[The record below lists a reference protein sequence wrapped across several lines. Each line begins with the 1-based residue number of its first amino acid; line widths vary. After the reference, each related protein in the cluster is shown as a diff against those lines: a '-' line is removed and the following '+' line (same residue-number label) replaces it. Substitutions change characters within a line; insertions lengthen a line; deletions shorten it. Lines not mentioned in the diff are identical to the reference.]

1 VSTARAPPIDP
12 ALTSQLNG
20 AIERK
25 GDAVSYDFIV
35 IGAGHNGLACAAYL
49 ARAGA
54 RVLVLERGARVGGGC
69 HTAEATLPG
78 FRHNLCSVVHTH
90 IPLSPVYRDLELER
104 HGVRYVYPAQLRGTI
119 FPDHRSLV
127 MYREPERMAAELA
140 RYSARDARTF
150 RQLVEDYGEFI
161 DSTYLPLMYS
171 PPLPPSLQSAE
182 LEKSAEGRTL
192 LQWQASTP
200 VQLLDELFES
210 EEVRVHFLARMTV
223 LGFAPDQFGQGWI
236 CLFRILKAEA
246 PICVGGS
253 QQLAEGLRRAFEA
266 AGGAVQTD
274 TEVKRI
280 LLRGNRAT
288 GVETAD
294 GRRLEAAKAVITN
307 VEPKKSFLRMVG
319 EEHLPAAFAARVR
332 NYHSRGRSLFVLH
345 LALSEPPQY
354 RAGAQNPPVNTAF
367 SQEMFGGSV
376 RDQVRAY
383 QEIAMGKPPREPM
396 LQITLP
402 TLFDPS
408 QAPAGRH
415 TAVVWQYAP
424 YAVEPGGPQGWRG
437 LREEYAAHL
446 LELWRSYAP
455 NLTRDKILG
464 MAIQD
469 PTDTERLND
478 NLVNGVDVVG
488 DMTPDQMG
496 YFRPFA
502 GWSSYRTP
510 LEGLYMC
517 GGYCHPG
524 GGVHAG
530 AGHNAAGVIAE
541 DYQLRKWWG

>member
-1 VSTARAPPIDP
+1 MT
-12 ALTSQLNG
+12 
-20 AIERK
+20 
-25 GDAVSYDFIV
+25 YDFVV

-49 ARAGA
+49 AKAGA
-54 RVLVLERGARVGGGC
+54 KVLVLERAARAGGGC
-69 HTAEATLPG
+69 HTEEATLAG
-78 FRHNLCSVVHTH
+78 FKHNLCSVVHTH

-104 HGVRYVYPAQLRGTI
+104 HGVRYVYPDYLRGTI

-127 MYREPERMAAELA
+127 MHRDAEQMAAELS
-140 RYSARDARTF
+140 RYSARDAGTF
-150 RQLVEDYGEFI
+150 RQLVADYGEFI

-171 PPLPPSLQSAE
+171 PPLPPSMQSAE
-182 LEKSAEGRTL
+182 LEKSEEGRAL
-192 LQWQASTP
+192 MQWQAATP
-200 VQLLDELFES
+200 VQLLNELFEN
-210 EEVRVHFLARMTV
+210 EEVKVHFLARMTV

-253 QQLAEGLRRAFEA
+253 QQLANGLRSVLEKS
-266 AGGAVQTD
+266 GGVVRTGA
-274 TEVKRI
+274 EVKRI
-280 LLRGNRAT
+280 LLAGKRAR
-288 GVETAD
+288 GVELAD
-294 GRRLEAAKAVITN
+294 GTEVQAARAVITN

-319 EEHLPAAFAARVR
+319 EEHLPAAFATRVK

-354 RAGAQNPPVNTAF
+354 RAGARNPPVNVAF
-367 SQEMFGGSV
+367 SQEMFGATV
-376 RDQVRAY
+376 QDQVRAY
-383 QEIAMGKPPREPM
+383 QEIAAGKAPREPM

-424 YAVEPGGPQGWRG
+424 YALQGGWPKARQ
-437 LREEYAAHL
+437 EYAEHL
-446 LELWRSYAP
+446 LGLWQSYAP
-455 NLTRDKILG
+455 NMTRDNVLAMK
-464 MAIQD
+464 IQD

-502 GWSSYRTP
+502 GWSSYRSP
-510 LEGLYMC
+510 IEGLYMC

-530 AGHNAAGVIAE
+530 AGHNAAGIIAE
-541 DYQLRKWWG
+541 DFKLEKWWD

>member
-1 VSTARAPPIDP
+1 MPH
-12 ALTSQLNG
+12 
-20 AIERK
+20 
-25 GDAVSYDFIV
+25 DFIV

-49 ARAGA
+49 AKAGA
-54 RVLVLERGARVGGGC
+54 RVLVLERSTRVGGGC

-78 FRHNLCSVVHTH
+78 FKHNICSVVHTH

-104 HGVRYVYPAQLRGTI
+104 HGVKYVYPEHLRGTI
-119 FPDHRSLV
+119 FPDHKSIV
-127 MYREPERMAAELA
+127 MVRDVDRMAAELGKF
-140 RYSARDARTF
+140 SARDARTF
-150 RQLVEDYGEFI
+150 RQLVADYAEFI

-182 LEKSAEGRTL
+182 LEKSGEGRTL

-210 EEVRVHFLARMTV
+210 EEVKVHFLARMTV

-253 QQLAEGLRRAFEA
+253 QQLAHGLRSVVEA
-266 AGGAVQTD
+266 NAGVVQTD
-274 TEVKRI
+274 MEVKRI
-280 LLRGNRAT
+280 LLRGNKAVGIELKDGSR
-288 GVETAD
+288 VEA
-294 GRRLEAAKAVITN
+294 GMAVITN
-307 VEPKKSFLRMVG
+307 VEPKKSFLGMVG
-319 EEHLPAAFAARVR
+319 EELLPPSFATRVK

-354 RAGAQNPPVNTAF
+354 LAAAHNPPVNLAF
-367 SQEMFGGSV
+367 SQEMFGGTV
-376 RDQVRAY
+376 QDQIRAY
-383 QEIAMGKPPREPM
+383 REIAMGRPPREAM

-402 TLFDPS
+402 TLFDLS
-408 QAPAGRH
+408 QAPAGKH

-424 YAVEPGGPQGWRG
+424 YAVEPGGPGGWKD

-455 NLTRDKILG
+455 NITRDKILR

-469 PTDTERLND
+469 PTDTQRLND

-510 LEGLYMC
+510 VEGLYMC

-530 AGHNAAGVIAE
+530 AGHNAASVIVE
-541 DYQLRKWWG
+541 DFKLKKWWD

>member
-1 VSTARAPPIDP
+1 VF
-12 ALTSQLNG
+12 
-20 AIERK
+20 
-25 GDAVSYDFIV
+25 AVTYDFIV
-35 IGAGHNGLACAAYL
+35 VGAGHNGLACAAYL
-49 ARAGA
+49 AKTGA
-54 RVLVLERGARVGGGC
+54 KVLVLERSARVGGGC

-78 FRHNLCSVVHTH
+78 FKHNICSVVHTH
-90 IPLSPVYRDLELER
+90 IPTSPVYRDLELER
-104 HGVRYVYPAQLRGTI
+104 HGVSYVYPEHLRGTI
-119 FPDHRSLV
+119 FPDHRSIV
-127 MYREPERMAAELA
+127 MYREPDKMAAELGKF
-140 RYSARDARTF
+140 STRDARTF

-161 DSTYLPLMYS
+161 ESTYLPLMYS
-171 PPLPPSLQSAE
+171 PPLPPSLQTAE
-182 LEKSAEGRTL
+182 LEKSEEGRTL

-210 EEVRVHFLARMTV
+210 EEVKVHFLARMTV

-253 QQLAEGLRRAFEA
+253 QQLAHGLRSAVEA
-266 AGGAVQTD
+266 HGGIVQTD

-280 LLRGNRAT
+280 LLRGNKAI
-288 GVETAD
+288 GIEMKD
-294 GRRLEAAKAVITN
+294 GRRVEAGKAVITN

-319 EEHLPAAFAARVR
+319 EEFLPPSFAARVR

-354 RAGAQNPPVNTAF
+354 RAGAANPPVNVAF
-367 SQEMFGGSV
+367 SQEMFGGTV
-376 RDQVRAY
+376 QDQVRAY
-383 QEIAMGKPPREPM
+383 RDIAMGKPPRKEM

-402 TLFDPS
+402 TLFDPT
-408 QAPAGRH
+408 QAPAGKH
-415 TAVVWQYAP
+415 TTVVWQYAP
-424 YAVEPGGPQGWRG
+424 YSVEPGGPEGWRK
-437 LREEYAAHL
+437 LRGEYAAHL
-446 LELWRSYAP
+446 LDLWRSYAP
-455 NLTRDKILG
+455 NITRDKILG

-510 LEGLYMC
+510 VEGLYMC

-530 AGHNAAGVIAE
+530 AGHNAAAVIV
-541 DYQLRKWWG
+541 DDFKLKKWWD

>member
-1 VSTARAPPIDP
+1 
-12 ALTSQLNG
+12 
-20 AIERK
+20 
-25 GDAVSYDFIV
+25 
-35 IGAGHNGLACAAYL
+35 
-49 ARAGA
+49 
-54 RVLVLERGARVGGGC
+54 
-69 HTAEATLPG
+69 
-78 FRHNLCSVVHTH
+78 
-90 IPLSPVYRDLELER
+90 
-104 HGVRYVYPAQLRGTI
+104 
-119 FPDHRSLV
+119 
-127 MYREPERMAAELA
+127 
-140 RYSARDARTF
+140 
-150 RQLVEDYGEFI
+150 
-161 DSTYLPLMYS
+161 MYS

-182 LEKSAEGRTL
+182 LEKSEEGRTL

-210 EEVRVHFLARMTV
+210 EEVKVHFLARMTV

-236 CLFRILKAEA
+236 CLFRILRAEA

-253 QQLAEGLRRAFEA
+253 QQLAEGLRRALES
-266 AGGAVQTD
+266 AGGVVQTGA
-274 TEVKRI
+274 EVKRI
-280 LLRGNRAT
+280 LLRGNRAI
-288 GVETAD
+288 GVETRD
-294 GRRLEAAKAVITN
+294 GRRLEAARAVVTS
-307 VEPKKSFLRMVG
+307 VEPGKSFLGMVG
-319 EEHLPAAFAARVR
+319 EEHLPASFAARVR

-345 LALSEPPQY
+345 LALSEAPQY
-354 RAGAQNPPVNTAF
+354 RAAAQNPPVNTAF
-367 SQEMFGGSV
+367 SQEMFGASM

-383 QEIAMGKPPREPM
+383 QEIARGRPPREPM

-415 TAVVWQYAP
+415 TAVLWQYAP
-424 YAVEPGGPQGWRG
+424 YAVEPGGPQGWAG

-464 MAIQD
+464 MKIQD
-469 PTDTERLND
+469 PTDTERQND

-502 GWSSYRTP
+502 GWSSYRSP
-510 LEGLYMC
+510 VEGLYMC

-541 DYQLRKWWG
+541 DFQLRKWWG

>member
-1 VSTARAPPIDP
+1 VF
-12 ALTSQLNG
+12 
-20 AIERK
+20 
-25 GDAVSYDFIV
+25 AVTYDFIV
-35 IGAGHNGLACAAYL
+35 VGAGHNGLACAAYL
-49 ARAGA
+49 AKTGA
-54 RVLVLERGARVGGGC
+54 KVLVLERSARVGGGC

-78 FRHNLCSVVHTH
+78 FKHNICSVVHTH
-90 IPLSPVYRDLELER
+90 IPTSPVYRDLELER
-104 HGVRYVYPAQLRGTI
+104 HGVSYVYPEHLRGTI
-119 FPDHRSLV
+119 FPDHRSIV
-127 MYREPERMAAELA
+127 MYREPDKMAAELGKF
-140 RYSARDARTF
+140 STRDARTF

-161 DSTYLPLMYS
+161 ESTYLPLMYS
-171 PPLPPSLQSAE
+171 PPLPPSLQTAE
-182 LEKSAEGRTL
+182 LEKSEEGRTL

-210 EEVRVHFLARMTV
+210 EEVKVHFLARMTV

-253 QQLAEGLRRAFEA
+253 QQLAHGLRSAVEA
-266 AGGAVQTD
+266 HGGIVQTD

-280 LLRGNRAT
+280 LLRGNKAI
-288 GVETAD
+288 GIEMKD
-294 GRRLEAAKAVITN
+294 GRRVEAGKAVITN

-319 EEHLPAAFAARVR
+319 EEFLPPSFAARVK

-354 RAGAQNPPVNTAF
+354 RAGAANPPVNVAF
-367 SQEMFGGSV
+367 SQEMFGGTV
-376 RDQVRAY
+376 QDQVRAY
-383 QEIAMGKPPREPM
+383 RDIAMGKPPRKEM

-402 TLFDPS
+402 TLFDPT
-408 QAPAGRH
+408 QAPAGKH
-415 TAVVWQYAP
+415 TSVVWQYAP
-424 YAVEPGGPQGWRG
+424 YSVEPGGPEGWRK
-437 LREEYAAHL
+437 LRGEYAAHL
-446 LELWRSYAP
+446 LDLWRSYAP
-455 NLTRDKILG
+455 NITRDKILG

-510 LEGLYMC
+510 VEGLYMC

-530 AGHNAAGVIAE
+530 AGHNAAAVIV
-541 DYQLRKWWG
+541 DDFKLKKWWD

>member
-1 VSTARAPPIDP
+1 M
-12 ALTSQLNG
+12 
-20 AIERK
+20 
-25 GDAVSYDFIV
+25 SYDFIV
-35 IGAGHNGLACAAYL
+35 IGAGHHGLACAAYL
-49 ARAGA
+49 AKAGA
-54 RVLVLERGARVGGGC
+54 SVLVLERGARVGGGC

-78 FRHNLCSVVHTH
+78 YKHNICSVVHTH
-90 IPLSPVYRDLELER
+90 IPTSPVYRDLELER
-104 HGVRYVYPAQLRGTI
+104 HGVRYVYPEHLRGTI

-127 MYREPERMAAELA
+127 MYRDAERMAAELA

-182 LEKSAEGRTL
+182 LEKSEEGRTL

-200 VQLLDELFES
+200 AQLLDELFES
-210 EEVRVHFLARMTV
+210 EEVKVHFLARMTV

-253 QQLAEGLRRAFEA
+253 QQLAEGLRRAVEA
-266 AGGAVQTD
+266 HGGVVQTD

-288 GVETAD
+288 GIETRD

-307 VEPKKSFLRMVG
+307 VEPHKSFLRMVG
-319 EEHLPAAFAARVR
+319 EEFLPPSFAARVR

-345 LALSEPPQY
+345 LALAEPPQY
-354 RAGAQNPPVNTAF
+354 RAAAQNPPVNLAF

-383 QEIAMGKPPREPM
+383 QDIAMGRPPRDAM

-424 YAVEPGGPQGWRG
+424 YGVAPAGPEGWRG
-437 LREEYAAHL
+437 VREEYAAHL
-446 LELWRSYAP
+446 LELWRAYAP
-455 NLTRDKILG
+455 NITRDKILG
-464 MAIQD
+464 MKIQD
-469 PTDTERLND
+469 PTDTERQND

-502 GWSSYRTP
+502 GWSGYRSP
-510 LEGLYMC
+510 VEGLYMC

-541 DYQLRKWWG
+541 DFQLAKWWG

>member
-1 VSTARAPPIDP
+1 MT
-12 ALTSQLNG
+12 
-20 AIERK
+20 
-25 GDAVSYDFIV
+25 YDFIV
-35 IGAGHNGLACAAYL
+35 VGAGHNGLACAAYL
-49 ARAGA
+49 AKTGA
-54 RVLVLERGARVGGGC
+54 KVLVLERSARVGGGC

-78 FRHNLCSVVHTH
+78 FKHNICSVVHTH
-90 IPLSPVYRDLELER
+90 IPTSPVYRDLELER
-104 HGVRYVYPAQLRGTI
+104 HGVSYVYPEHLRGTI
-119 FPDHRSLV
+119 FPDHRSIV
-127 MYREPERMAAELA
+127 MYREPDKMAAELGKF
-140 RYSARDARTF
+140 STRDARTF

-161 DSTYLPLMYS
+161 ESTYLPLMYS
-171 PPLPPSLQSAE
+171 PPLPPSLQTAE
-182 LEKSAEGRTL
+182 LEKSEEGRTL

-210 EEVRVHFLARMTV
+210 EEVKVHFLARMTV

-253 QQLAEGLRRAFEA
+253 QQLAHGLRSAVEA
-266 AGGAVQTD
+266 HGGIVQTD

-280 LLRGNRAT
+280 LLRGNKAI
-288 GVETAD
+288 GIEMKD
-294 GRRLEAAKAVITN
+294 GRRVEAGKAVITN

-319 EEHLPAAFAARVR
+319 EEFLPPSFAARVR

-354 RAGAQNPPVNTAF
+354 RAGAANPPVNVAF
-367 SQEMFGGSV
+367 SQEMFGGTV
-376 RDQVRAY
+376 QDQVRAY
-383 QEIAMGKPPREPM
+383 RDIAMGKPPRKEM

-402 TLFDPS
+402 TLFDPT
-408 QAPAGRH
+408 QAPAGKH
-415 TAVVWQYAP
+415 TTVVWQYAP
-424 YAVEPGGPQGWRG
+424 YSVEPGGPEGWRK
-437 LREEYAAHL
+437 LRGEYAAHL
-446 LELWRSYAP
+446 LDLWRSYAP
-455 NLTRDKILG
+455 NITRDKILG

-510 LEGLYMC
+510 VEGLYMC

-530 AGHNAAGVIAE
+530 AGHNAATVIV
-541 DYQLRKWWG
+541 DDFKLKKWWD

>member
-1 VSTARAPPIDP
+1 M
-12 ALTSQLNG
+12 
-20 AIERK
+20 
-25 GDAVSYDFIV
+25 SYDFIV
-35 IGAGHNGLACAAYL
+35 IGGGHNGLACAAYL
-49 ARAGA
+49 AKTGA
-54 RVLVLERGARVGGGC
+54 RVLVLERSANVGGGC

-78 FRHNLCSVVHTH
+78 FKHNLCSVVHTH

-104 HGVRYVYPAQLRGTI
+104 HGVRYVYPEHLRGTI
-119 FPDHRSLV
+119 FPDHRSIV

-140 RYSARDARTF
+140 KFSARDAQTF
-150 RQLVEDYGEFI
+150 RQLYDDYAEFI

-171 PPLPPSLQSAE
+171 PPLAPSLQTAQ
-182 LEKSAEGRTL
+182 LEQSEEGRTL

-200 VQLLDELFES
+200 VQLLNEFFES
-210 EEVRVHFLARMTV
+210 EEVKVHFLARMTV

-236 CLFRILKAEA
+236 QLFRILKAEA

-253 QQLAEGLRRAFEA
+253 QQLAVGLRSALEA
-266 AGGAVQTD
+266 AGGAVRTGA
-274 TEVKRI
+274 EVKRI
-280 LLRGNRAT
+280 LLRDKRAV
-288 GVETAD
+288 GVELKD
-294 GRRLEAAKAVITN
+294 GSRVQAAKAVITN
-307 VEPKKSFLRMVG
+307 VEPKKSFLGMVG
-319 EEHLPAAFAARVR
+319 EEVLPSSFATRVK
-332 NYHSRGRSLFVLH
+332 NYHSRGRSLMVLH

-354 RAGAQNPPVNTAF
+354 RAAAANPPVNLAF
-367 SQEMFGGSV
+367 SQEMFGASV
-376 RDQVRAY
+376 EDQVRAY
-383 QEIAMGKPPREPM
+383 QEISLGIAPRREM

-408 QAPAGRH
+408 QAPAGKH

-424 YAVEPGGPQGWRG
+424 YSVAPEGPQGWKQK
-437 LREEYAAHL
+437 REEYAAHL

-455 NLTRDKILG
+455 NITQDKILG
-464 MAIQD
+464 MTIQD

-510 LEGLYMC
+510 IEGLYMC

-541 DYQLRKWWG
+541 DCRLKKWWD

>member
-1 VSTARAPPIDP
+1 M
-12 ALTSQLNG
+12 
-20 AIERK
+20 
-25 GDAVSYDFIV
+25 SYEFII

-49 ARAGA
+49 AKAGA
-54 RVLVLERGARVGGGC
+54 KVLVLERSTRVGGGC

-78 FRHNLCSVVHTH
+78 FKHNICSVVHTH

-104 HGVRYVYPAQLRGTI
+104 HGVKYVYPEHLRGTI
-119 FPDHRSLV
+119 FPDHKSIV
-127 MYREPERMAAELA
+127 MYRDADRMATELGKF
-140 RYSARDARTF
+140 SARDARTF
-150 RQLVEDYGEFI
+150 RQLYEDYAEFI
-161 DSTYLPLMYS
+161 ESTYLPLMYS

-182 LEKSAEGRTL
+182 LEKSEEGRTL

-210 EEVRVHFLARMTV
+210 EEVKVHFLARMTV

-253 QQLAEGLRRAFEA
+253 QQLAHGLRSVVEA
-266 AGGAVQTD
+266 NGGVVQTD
-274 TEVKRI
+274 MEVKRI
-280 LLRGNRAT
+280 LLRGNKAI
-288 GVETAD
+288 GIEMKD
-294 GRRLEAAKAVITN
+294 GRRVEAAKAVVTN
-307 VEPKKSFLRMVG
+307 VEPKKSFLGMVG
-319 EEHLPAAFAARVR
+319 EELLPSSFSTRVK

-354 RAGAQNPPVNTAF
+354 RAGAHNPPVNVAF
-367 SQEMFGGSV
+367 SQEMFGGTV
-376 RDQVRAY
+376 QDQVRAY
-383 QEIAMGKPPREPM
+383 QEIAIGRPPRKEM

-408 QAPAGRH
+408 QAPAGKH

-424 YAVEPGGPQGWRG
+424 YRVEPEGPEGWRN

-446 LELWRSYAP
+446 LDLWRSYAP
-455 NLTRDKILG
+455 NISRDKILA

-469 PTDTERLND
+469 PTDTERHND

-510 LEGLYMC
+510 VEGLYMC

-530 AGHNAAGVIAE
+530 AGHNAATVIVE
-541 DYQLRKWWG
+541 DFKLKKWWD

>member
-1 VSTARAPPIDP
+1 MT
-12 ALTSQLNG
+12 
-20 AIERK
+20 
-25 GDAVSYDFIV
+25 YDFIV
-35 IGAGHNGLACAAYL
+35 VGAGHNGLACAAYL
-49 ARAGA
+49 AKTGA
-54 RVLVLERGARVGGGC
+54 KVLVLERSARVGGGC

-78 FRHNLCSVVHTH
+78 FKHNICSVVHTH
-90 IPLSPVYRDLELER
+90 IPTSPVYRDLELER
-104 HGVRYVYPAQLRGTI
+104 HGVSYVYPEHLRGTI
-119 FPDHRSLV
+119 FPDHRSIV
-127 MYREPERMAAELA
+127 MYREPDKMAAELGKF
-140 RYSARDARTF
+140 STRDARTF

-161 DSTYLPLMYS
+161 ESTYLPLMYS
-171 PPLPPSLQSAE
+171 PPLPPSLQTAE
-182 LEKSAEGRTL
+182 LEKSEEGRTL

-210 EEVRVHFLARMTV
+210 EEVKVHFLARMTV

-253 QQLAEGLRRAFEA
+253 QQLAHGLRSAVEA
-266 AGGAVQTD
+266 HGGIVQTD

-280 LLRGNRAT
+280 LLRGNKAI
-288 GVETAD
+288 GIEMKD
-294 GRRLEAAKAVITN
+294 GRRVEAGKAVITN

-319 EEHLPAAFAARVR
+319 EEFLPPSFAARVR

-354 RAGAQNPPVNTAF
+354 RAGAANPPVNVAF
-367 SQEMFGGSV
+367 SQEMFGGTV
-376 RDQVRAY
+376 QDQVRAY
-383 QEIAMGKPPREPM
+383 RDIAMGKPPRKEM

-402 TLFDPS
+402 TLFDPT
-408 QAPAGRH
+408 QAPAGKH
-415 TAVVWQYAP
+415 TTVVWQYAP
-424 YAVEPGGPQGWRG
+424 YSVEPGGPEGWRK
-437 LREEYAAHL
+437 LRGEYAAHL
-446 LELWRSYAP
+446 LDLWRSYAP
-455 NLTRDKILG
+455 NITRDKILG

-510 LEGLYMC
+510 VEGLYMC

-530 AGHNAAGVIAE
+530 AGHNAATVIVE
-541 DYQLRKWWG
+541 DFKLKKWWD

>member
-1 VSTARAPPIDP
+1 VF
-12 ALTSQLNG
+12 
-20 AIERK
+20 
-25 GDAVSYDFIV
+25 AVSYDFIV
-35 IGAGHNGLACAAYL
+35 VGGGHNGLACAAYL
-49 ARAGA
+49 AKAGA
-54 RVLVLERGARVGGGC
+54 KVLVAERSTHVGGGC

-78 FRHNLCSVVHTH
+78 FKHNLCSVVHTH
-90 IPLSPVYRDLELER
+90 IPTSPVYRDLELER
-104 HGVRYVYPAQLRGTI
+104 HGVRYVYPEHLRGTI
-119 FPDHRSLV
+119 FPDHRSIV
-127 MYREPERMAAELA
+127 MVREPERMAAELGKF
-140 RYSARDARTF
+140 SARDARTF
-150 RQLVEDYGEFI
+150 KQLVEDYGEFI
-161 DSTYLPLMYS
+161 ESTYLPLMYS
-171 PPLPPSLQSAE
+171 PPLPPSLQTAE
-182 LEKSAEGRTL
+182 LEKSGEGRTL
-192 LQWQASTP
+192 MQWQASTP

-210 EEVRVHFLARMTV
+210 EEVKVHFLARMTV

-253 QQLAEGLRRAFEA
+253 QQLAHGLRSAVEA
-266 AGGAVQTD
+266 HGGVVQTD
-274 TEVKRI
+274 MEVKRI
-280 LLRGNRAT
+280 LVRGNKAV
-288 GVETAD
+288 GIEMQD
-294 GRRLEAAKAVITN
+294 GRRIEAAKAVVTN

-319 EEHLPAAFAARVR
+319 EEFLPPSFAARVK

-354 RAGAQNPPVNTAF
+354 RAGAGNPPVNAAF
-367 SQEMFGGSV
+367 SQEMFGGTV
-376 RDQVRAY
+376 QDQVRAY
-383 QEIAMGKPPREPM
+383 QDIAMGKPPRKEM

-408 QAPAGRH
+408 QAPAGKH
-415 TAVVWQYAP
+415 TTVVWQYAP
-424 YAVEPGGPQGWRG
+424 YRVEPGGPQGWAK
-437 LREEYAAHL
+437 LRDEYAAHL
-446 LELWRSYAP
+446 LDLWRSYAP
-455 NLTRDKILG
+455 NITRDKILG

-510 LEGLYMC
+510 VEGLYMC

-530 AGHNAAGVIAE
+530 AGHNAAAVIV
-541 DYQLRKWWG
+541 DDFKLK